1 MFCSMDADQ
10 YELVFHRE
18 GGSFAAIEA
27 HANLAPEE
35 FFDRKRTG
43 EIAQREIVMQFDD

>member
-1 MFCSMDADQ
+1 MDAYQ

-35 FFDRKRTG
+35 FFDGKPAG
-43 EIAQREIVMQFDD
+43 EIAQREIVVQLDD